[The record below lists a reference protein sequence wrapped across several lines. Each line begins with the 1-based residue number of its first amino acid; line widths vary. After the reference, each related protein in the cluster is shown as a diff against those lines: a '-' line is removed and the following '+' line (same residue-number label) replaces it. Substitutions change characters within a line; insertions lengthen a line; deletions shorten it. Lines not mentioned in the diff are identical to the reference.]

1 MTKPENSIFGWMVGT
16 IVVVF
21 VGMIFLISTMTGF
34 LPYREQTKQSEI
46 WANAQVETAQI
57 QADKEVT
64 LAEISMQK
72 EPVAVMS
79 NIIYYGILTFLF
91 VLVLFAVTIRVLTL

>member
-1 MTKPENSIFGWMVGT
+1 MTKPENSILGWMVGT

-34 LPYREQTKQSEI
+34 LPYHEQTKQVEI

-79 NIIYYGILTFLF
+79 NIIYYGIFTLLF
-91 VLVLFAVTIRVLTL
+91 ALVLFAVTIRVLTL